1 MVLPEYPDILKR
13 ACCVQERLG
22 GAGVY
27 SADLRKRWQLA
38 NSGWKYDIA
47 PEIIEG
53 HNIADFIDPD
63 IEAKLAALEAEEDA
77 FAAAA
82 ASEVSHSLAAS

>member
-1 MVLPEYPDILKR
+1 M
-13 ACCVQERLG
+13 
-22 GAGVY
+22 Y
-27 SADLRKRWQLA
+27 SADMRKRWQLS
-38 NSGWKYDIA
+38 NPGWKYDIA

-77 FAAAA
+77 LAAAA
-82 ASEVSHSLAAS
+82 AAEVGSGSISPASRVFN